1 LHYDTLQTF
10 LTMPPVQAISEEEI
24 AFKALRAAIKARVL
38 AEVAAEVRR
47 IADEK
52 YGAGVI
58 AEGSK
63 EWEEIRLVITSA
75 KTKSVENYLIGL
87 IRGEPVVEQP
97 APATTET
104 KSSPLANGEM
114 ANGNLERFSVA
125 LDHYIGWLRDE
136 QKARVGTLSD
146 YKSKGRAL
154 REVCQ
159 RSVAWRGHD

>member
-1 LHYDTLQTF
+1 G
-10 LTMPPVQAISEEEI
+10 
-24 AFKALRAAIKARVL
+24 
-38 AEVAAEVRR
+38 R
-47 IADEK
+47 IAGEK

-63 EWEEIRLVITSA
+63 EWEEICLVVTRA

-97 APATTET
+97 APATTVT

-125 LDHYIGWLRDE
+125 LDHYIGWLRVE
-136 QKARVGTLSD
+136 KKALVGTLSD
-146 YKSKGRAL
+146 YES
-154 REVCQ
+154 Q
-159 RSVAWRGHD
+159 TQ